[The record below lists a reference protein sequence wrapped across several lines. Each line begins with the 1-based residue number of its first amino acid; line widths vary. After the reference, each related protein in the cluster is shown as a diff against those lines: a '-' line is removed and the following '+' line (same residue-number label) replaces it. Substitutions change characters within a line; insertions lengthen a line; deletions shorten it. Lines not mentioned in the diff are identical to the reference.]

1 MTVFVGPSIWRQ
13 INVRT
18 ASAMMA
24 AMMDNPY
31 AESVIWAPI
40 WNDALIGRSRSLMC
54 TEFLKT
60 DADVMVIIDDDVVF
74 EWQDFWKIVEGARE
88 TRGVYGGAYVT
99 RSQTPHITSRSI
111 PGTGEQ
117 VFAQTPQR
125 RPVEYQYLAT
135 GFWACHRDVFERM
148 LGATFAD
155 AYGTHRMEEVELGA
169 DRPFVP
175 FFAPFVA
182 REDDGR
188 LHYLSEDWAFSNRA
202 RQVGATVW
210 ADLSIVLIHM
220 GEYPYTVKDLQ
231 TLKEPGLPSTGIDV
245 VEKMGRPPRWGDPLL
260 DNVIEDMAAFSGDD
274 AGDVRR
280 FCEAATDALFKLWL
294 SRSEKEEDW
303 YRREDVGLHFLGDLA
318 RWHAKG
324 AGVLPN
330 EWMATMAGKRVLDF
344 GAGNGQAALRLAAAG
359 ATVTAVEPNP
369 VMREFIAYRAEK
381 YGLDVQI
388 MDALP
393 PIVTFDAVIAW
404 HVFEHLAD
412 AEGALDA
419 LLRRMRHGGELVTQ
433 SGFCDASTPMHHV
446 RDDWEDV
453 LASRGLVGSGEW
465 LDSAGLPWVYRT
477 APVLEAVPA

>member
-31 AESVIWAPI
+31 EEAVIWAPI

-60 DADVMVIIDDDVVF
+60 DADVMVIIDDDIVF
-74 EWQDFWKIVEGARE
+74 EWQDFWKIVEGARA
-88 TRGVYGGAYVT
+88 TRSLYGGAYVT
-99 RSQTPHITSRSI
+99 RSQEPHITSRAI

-135 GFWACHRDVFERM
+135 GFWACHRDVLESMVGAEFE
-148 LGATFAD
+148 D
-155 AYGTHRMEEVELGA
+155 AYGRHRLEEVTLGA

-182 REDDGR
+182 READGQ
-188 LHYLSEDWAFSNRA
+188 LHYLSEDWAFSNRM
-202 RQVGATVW
+202 RQLGHKVW

-231 TLKEPGLPSTGIDV
+231 TLKDPGLPSTGIDV
-245 VEKMGRPPRWGDPLL
+245 VEKHGRPQKWGDPLL
-260 DNVIEDMAAFSGDD
+260 DNVIEDMASFADD
-274 AGDVRR
+274 DPGDVRR

-294 SRSEKEEDW
+294 SRTEKEADW
-303 YRREDVGLHFLGDLA
+303 YRRDDVGMHFLGDLA
-318 RWHAKG
+318 AWHAKG
-324 AGVLPN
+324 AGVLPG
-330 EWMATMAGKRVLDF
+330 EWVDSMAGKRVLDF
-344 GAGNGQAALRLAAAG
+344 GAGNGQAALRLARAG

-404 HVFEHLAD
+404 HVFEHLED

-419 LLRRMRHGGELVTQ
+419 LLRKMRRGGELVTQ